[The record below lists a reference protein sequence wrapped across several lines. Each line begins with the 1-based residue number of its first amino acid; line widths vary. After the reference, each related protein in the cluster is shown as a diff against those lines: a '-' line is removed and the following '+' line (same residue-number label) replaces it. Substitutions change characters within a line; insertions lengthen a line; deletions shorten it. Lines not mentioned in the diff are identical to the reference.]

1 MIFLTKRMNTTKI
14 NYFSEEEFVSFLNR
28 FIGGREYRQP
38 QNVISHSVPKK
49 SRNESFKQHVSL
61 MRVFL

>member
-1 MIFLTKRMNTTKI
+1 MTFLRKQMNSKI
-14 NYFSEEEFVSFLNR
+14 NYFSKEEFVSFLNR

-49 SRNESFKQHVSL
+49 I
-61 MRVFL
+61 

>member
-49 SRNESFKQHVSL
+49 S
-61 MRVFL
+61 